1 MIKDD
6 RVARLLN
13 LINAA
18 FSPPAGIPRILLALS
33 FGFVCHGVFASAIF
47 AMITAMFFG

>member
-1 MIKDD
+1 MIKDE

-13 LINAA
+13 LMNAA

-33 FGFVCHGVFASAIF
+33 FGFIYCFVIKAELRAILLAIF
-47 AMITAMFFG
+47 V